1 MNFLFGFESRFR
13 PCQKVTDFRDG
24 TLGVVASFVYDSL
37 RGVVQM
43 NLNSMFIMV
52 WGIVCLMKAE
62 FTILG
67 KVVTWQAVYTA
78 NDTGSQAD

>member
-1 MNFLFGFESRFR
+1 
-13 PCQKVTDFRDG
+13 
-24 TLGVVASFVYDSL
+24 
-37 RGVVQM
+37 M